1 MGRVTNNSE
10 GDETKNISKL
20 MKEITEQTNLLGLNV
35 AIEGVFRLLGV
46 QQLVYIPVVERQAV
60 KEGSSEEERL

>member
-1 MGRVTNNSE
+1 MLSDLATQSNESNLFAWVTNNSE

-35 AIEGVFRLLGV
+35 AIEGGFSDCL
-46 QQLVYIPVVERQAV
+46 AFNN
-60 KEGSSEEERL
+60 